1 MASGG
6 GGAKLYDDAQSALR
20 RRSLMVELQLPKL
33 LARVR
38 FPSSAPFIYPAQTG
52 VYFTPVHVSTVASM
66 LQSIRKGVPVSAP
79 IFTPR
84 TTSELKKE
92 REQLLQ
98 DLSPRTIDELR
109 ALRAIDEISIADEEI
124 LTRFEALA
132 YVIGD

>member
-1 MASGG
+1 M
-6 GGAKLYDDAQSALR
+6 
-20 RRSLMVELQLPKL
+20 
-33 LARVR
+33 
-38 FPSSAPFIYPAQTG
+38 
-52 VYFTPVHVSTVASM
+52 
-66 LQSIRKGVPVSAP
+66 SAP

-84 TTSELKKE
+84 TTAELQQE

-124 LTRFEALA
+124 LNRFEALS

>member
-1 MASGG
+1 M
-6 GGAKLYDDAQSALR
+6 
-20 RRSLMVELQLPKL
+20 
-33 LARVR
+33 
-38 FPSSAPFIYPAQTG
+38 
-52 VYFTPVHVSTVASM
+52 
-66 LQSIRKGVPVSAP
+66 SAP

>member
-1 MASGG
+1 M
-6 GGAKLYDDAQSALR
+6 
-20 RRSLMVELQLPKL
+20 
-33 LARVR
+33 
-38 FPSSAPFIYPAQTG
+38 
-52 VYFTPVHVSTVASM
+52 
-66 LQSIRKGVPVSAP
+66 SAP

-84 TTSELKKE
+84 TTAELQKE

-124 LTRFEALA
+124 LTRFEALS

>member
-1 MASGG
+1 M
-6 GGAKLYDDAQSALR
+6 
-20 RRSLMVELQLPKL
+20 
-33 LARVR
+33 
-38 FPSSAPFIYPAQTG
+38 
-52 VYFTPVHVSTVASM
+52 
-66 LQSIRKGVPVSAP
+66 SAP

-84 TTSELKKE
+84 TTAELQHE

-124 LTRFEALA
+124 LNRFEALS